1 MWWAVLVILVGG
13 VRMVVIRS
21 WCGSTSMLSGGSG
34 SSNSSLSSGVWGSS
48 NTSSCDDCCVVA
60 VAVAAPTMKAMVV
73 ACAILPT
80 VFLAHLTNHK

>member
-1 MWWAVLVILVGG
+1 MILVGG

-21 WCGSTSMLSGGSG
+21 WCGSTSMLSGGS
-34 SSNSSLSSGVWGSS
+34 SNSNFSSGVWGSS
-48 NTSSCDDCCVVA
+48 NTSSYDDCCVVA